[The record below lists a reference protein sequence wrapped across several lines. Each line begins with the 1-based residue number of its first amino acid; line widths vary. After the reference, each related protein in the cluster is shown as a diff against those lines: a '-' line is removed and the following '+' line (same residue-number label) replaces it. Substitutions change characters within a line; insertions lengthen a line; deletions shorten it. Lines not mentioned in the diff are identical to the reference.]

1 MPTTST
7 GVMPEQSTNMTKA
20 TFYTNCGVINF
31 EITKGYDN
39 PRYMGYI
46 SNFNDQNRL
55 KVYFDYIKGST
66 QVSVGD
72 ILQTEFELSI
82 N

>member
-1 MPTTST
+1 
-7 GVMPEQSTNMTKA
+7 
-20 TFYTNCGVINF
+20 
-31 EITKGYDN
+31 
-39 PRYMGYI
+39 MGYI

-72 ILQTEFELSI
+72 ILQTEFEISI
-82 N
+82 I

>member
-1 MPTTST
+1 
-7 GVMPEQSTNMTKA
+7 MTKA
-20 TFYTNCGVINF
+20 IFYTNCGVINF

-39 PRYMGYI
+39 PKYMGYI

-72 ILQTEFELSI
+72 ILQTEFEISI
-82 N
+82 I